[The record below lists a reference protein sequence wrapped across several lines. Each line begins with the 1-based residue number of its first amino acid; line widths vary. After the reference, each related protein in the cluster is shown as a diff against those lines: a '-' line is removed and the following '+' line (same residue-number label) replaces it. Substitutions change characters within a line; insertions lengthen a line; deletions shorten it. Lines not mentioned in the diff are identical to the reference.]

1 MKQIISKSILAL
13 VLFTLLTGIIYP
25 FVITLIGQII
35 FPLEAN
41 GSIIERNNK
50 IIGSELIGQ
59 NFSDSVYFHSR
70 PSAINYNPMP
80 SSASNLGLSSDLLHK
95 QISERKQDFK
105 QRNNIPDSI
114 LIPPDMIFASAS
126 GVDPHISV
134 EAAKLQVNR
143 IIKSRKLDLNEV
155 KTLNNLI
162 DSQTEYPQFGVLG
175 NKVVNVLVLNLKLDE
190 ESRKW
195 KTQN

>member
-59 NFSDSVYFHSR
+59 NFTDSIYFHSR
-70 PSAINYNPMP
+70 PSAITNNPMP
-80 SSASNLGLSSDLLHK
+80 SGASNLGLSSALLK
-95 QISERKQDFK
+95 EQTSNRRNDFK
-105 QRNNIPDSI
+105 IVNHLTDSTE
-114 LIPPDMIFASAS
+114 IPPDMIFASAS

-143 IIKSRKLDLNEV
+143 IIKSRKLDSNEV

>member
-35 FPLEAN
+35 FPVEAN
-41 GSIIERNNK
+41 GSMIKKNNK
-50 IIGSELIGQ
+50 IIGSKLIGQ

-70 PSAINYNPMP
+70 PSSINYNPMP

-95 QISERKQDFK
+95 QVSERKKDFK

-126 GVDPHISV
+126 GVDPHISF

-143 IIKSRKLDLNEV
+143 IIKSRKLDSNEV

>member
-13 VLFTLLTGIIYP
+13 VVFTLLTGVIYP
-25 FVITLIGQII
+25 FVITLLGQII
-35 FPLEAN
+35 FPVEAN
-41 GSIIERNNK
+41 GSIIEKNNK
-50 IIGSELIGQ
+50 IIGSKLIGQ
-59 NFSDSVYFHSR
+59 NFSDSTYFSSR
-70 PSAINYNPMP
+70 PSPISYNPMP
-80 SSASNLGLSSDLLHK
+80 SGASNLGLSSDLLHK
-95 QISERKQDFK
+95 QVSDRKKDFK
-105 QRNNIPDSI
+105 QRNNISDSI

>member
-13 VLFTLLTGIIYP
+13 VVFTLLTGVIYP
-25 FVITLIGQII
+25 FVITLLGQII
-35 FPLEAN
+35 FPVEAN
-41 GSIIERNNK
+41 GSIIEKNNK
-50 IIGSELIGQ
+50 IIGSKLIGQ
-59 NFSDSVYFHSR
+59 NFSDSTYFSSR
-70 PSAINYNPMP
+70 PSPISYNPMP
-80 SSASNLGLSSDLLHK
+80 SGASNLGLSSDLLHK
-95 QISERKQDFK
+95 QVSDRKKDFK